1 MLLLKGDTAIKFW
14 YFWRIKRA
22 ITRFDSRKPNLSTSL
37 YQSKVVL
44 FTIFNFISILKKGSS
59 TDREQE
65 GSPCW
70 GVRPLCIRFKVTV
83 TANQCSVRKEG
94 NAFTF
99 CVHILFLLIVA
110 GKQCRLGTRGRP
122 MLWCK
127 GDGASSGRVQSQSE
141 LRVPTFVSLFRFSF
155 IFPGCKLQAN
165 CRNSMIVVNIY
176 RFVNAKSDVEAYRK
190 RAWFPTEF
198 SLLFAQILAH
208 AWISAL
214 ICANICKNLCARTD
228 LRKYLR

>member
-1 MLLLKGDTAIKFW
+1 MCVRFVFSVLWYFGRITRAITWQDSRFFPLPFHFHFIKDFVTDWENKGSMLLLKGDTAFKFW
-14 YFWRIKRA
+14 YFGRITRA
-22 ITRFDSRKPNLSTSL
+22 ITRPDSRKLYLSTSL

-127 GDGASSGRVQSQSE
+127 RDGAPV
-141 LRVPTFVSLFRFSF
+141 
-155 IFPGCKLQAN
+155 IK
-165 CRNSMIVVNIY
+165 
-176 RFVNAKSDVEAYRK
+176 
-190 RAWFPTEF
+190 
-198 SLLFAQILAH
+198 
-208 AWISAL
+208 
-214 ICANICKNLCARTD
+214 
-228 LRKYLR
+228 